1 MTPAKTNDFG
11 SIAVIDPPVDFETLV
26 REEMTFQG
34 FPTFLWEPTYHY
46 ALVFKRIN
54 MLKDIPAEALTKGN
68 KQPLLIFTGMKS
80 DRVLPHHSDDLVEIA
95 NQNDIKYEI
104 YKYDDMGHTEAL
116 FVYTEEY
123 SRILTEFYA
132 ENLND

>member
-1 MTPAKTNDFG
+1 M
-11 SIAVIDPPVDFETLV
+11 
-26 REEMTFQG
+26 
-34 FPTFLWEPTYHY
+34 
-46 ALVFKRIN
+46 
-54 MLKDIPAEALTKGN
+54 
-68 KQPLLIFTGMKS
+68 
-80 DRVLPHHSDDLVEIA
+80 
-95 NQNDIKYEI
+95 